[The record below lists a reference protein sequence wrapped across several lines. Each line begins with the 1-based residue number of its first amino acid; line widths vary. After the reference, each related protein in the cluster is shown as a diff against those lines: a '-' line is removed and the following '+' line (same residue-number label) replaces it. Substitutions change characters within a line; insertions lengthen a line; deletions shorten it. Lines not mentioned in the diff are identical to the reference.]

1 MQDSHCFAFTDST
14 HPETW
19 YSLEKHTP
27 PFQFPLHIVWMR
39 LTPSLPI
46 STSRHLTHAGS
57 IRACSYGDSHTG
69 RQVVPPTQMRFSS
82 GTLHRAFFQLILLS
96 WMKEATAAGGHCGR
110 KTCPT
115 MKHAKERGKRWRET
129 YPGTSK
135 HRHLIMTDVG

>member
-1 MQDSHCFAFTDST
+1 MQDSRCFAFTDST

-19 YSLEKHTP
+19 YSVEKHTP
-27 PFQFPLHIVWMR
+27 PFPFPLHIAWMR

-57 IRACSYGDSHTG
+57 IRACSYGDAPTG

-82 GTLHRAFFQLILLS
+82 GTLRRAFFQLILLS

-115 MKHAKERGKRWRET
+115 MKQAKERGKRCRET
-129 YPGTSK
+129 YPGTSE
-135 HRHLIMTDVG
+135 HQPLIMTDVG